1 MSILKKKTVTFF
13 TIFIIAFTFSSC
25 AQQKVIEKKIDKE
38 IREVVVPKDETVGEV
53 ARNYI
58 TQSDKLTQD
67 QKNKLLA
74 VQEKFSG
81 LNQTLR
87 EEIEKSRLV
96 LIQTVLEPK
105 MNEREYSL
113 LKKKITKLENKRID
127 NSFKAVTEARNIIG
141 SKKEREDREFY
152 RKIFNSS
159 LREF

>member
-1 MSILKKKTVTFF
+1 MSTLKKKIATMLAA
-13 TIFIIAFTFSSC
+13 FILIFTFLSC
-25 AQQKVIEKKIDKE
+25 AQQKIVEQKVDRSIKE
-38 IREVVVPKDETVGEV
+38 TEVPKNESLAEV

-67 QKNKLLA
+67 QKSKLLA
-74 VQEKFSG
+74 IQEKF
-81 LNQTLR
+81 LLENQVLR

-105 MNEREYSL
+105 MNEKEYSL
-113 LKKKITKLENKRID
+113 LKKKITKLENKRVG

-141 SKKEREDREFY
+141 PKKEKEDREFY